1 MLFRRIKEILSGGN
15 AGGHPHPRFG
25 ARDADTSLTRDYK
38 RRLAERQ
45 NAFWLGILVGCL
57 ALLIAMPVTAQDSEA
72 VTVIDAYG
80 EEVVIEDASRIITIG
95 GSITEIVF
103 ALGAGDQVVAR
114 DDSSL
119 YPPQVSG
126 LQSVGYVRRLSAEPV
141 LSLEPTLIITT
152 EDAGPPEAVEQL
164 RAAGVTFLVVPKA
177 DTVEGVIDKVKLI
190 AQALRREAEGE
201 RVIAQIEA
209 DYAAAQALQAEM
221 TSRPRVMFIYA
232 RGVGAMSVAGTNTS
246 ADTMIKLAGGEN
258 AVTEYEGY
266 RPMTAEAVVA
276 SAPDVILL
284 MTRGLES
291 VGGVEG
297 LLAQPGIAQTPAGQN
312 RRIVAMDD
320 LYLLGF
326 STRIGTAI
334 LDLTYLLHEELEP
347 PLLTLL
353 RADGRFNTLLT
364 AVDAAGQTALL
375 SGEGPFT
382 LFAPTDEAFAAL
394 PPGMLGGLMRSSISL
409 QAVLSYHIVPGAV
422 LAEDVVALDGQTVQ
436 TLYPDGVLSVAVGES
451 GVTLNQSVS
460 VIETDKTAANGVIHV
475 IDGVLMPERP
485 R

>member
-1 MLFRRIKEILSGGN
+1 MLFRRIRAMFSGGN

-25 ARDADTSLTRDYK
+25 ARDADTSLVWDYK
-38 RRLAERQ
+38 RRFAARQ
-45 NAFWLGILVGCL
+45 NAVWLGILIGCL
-57 ALLIAMPVTAQDSEA
+57 SLLVVMPVAAQDA
-72 VTVIDAYG
+72 DPVTVIDAYG
-80 EEVVIEDASRIITIG
+80 EEVVITDASRIITIG
-95 GSITEIVF
+95 GSVTEIVF
-103 ALGAGDQVVAR
+103 ALGAGESVVAR
-114 DDSSL
+114 DTSSL
-119 YPPQVSG
+119 YPPAVND
-126 LQSVGYVRRLSAEPV
+126 LESVGYVRQLSAEPV
-141 LSLEPTLIITT
+141 LALDPTLIITI

-164 RAAGVTFLVVPKA
+164 RAAGVTFLVVPDA
-177 DTVEGVIDKVKLI
+177 DTVEGVIAKVALI
-190 AQALRREAEGE
+190 AQALGREAEGE
-201 RVIAQIEA
+201 RIIAQIEA

-232 RGVGAMSVAGTNTS
+232 RGAGAMSVAGTNTS
-246 ADTMIKLAGGEN
+246 AATMIELAGGEN
-258 AVTEYEGY
+258 AVTDYEGY

-276 SAPDVILL
+276 SAPDIILL

-291 VGGVEG
+291 VGGVDG
-297 LLAQPGIAQTPAGQN
+297 LLEQPGIAQTPAGQN

-364 AVDAAGQTALL
+364 AVSAAGQTALL

-394 PPGMLGGLMRSSISL
+394 PPGMLDGLMRSSISL

-422 LAEDVVALDGQTVQ
+422 LAEDVVALDGEMVQ
-436 TLYPDGVLSVAVGES
+436 TLYPDGVLSVTVGDD
-451 GVTLNQSVS
+451 GVALNQGVR
-460 VIETDKTAANGVIHV
+460 VIETDKVAANGVIHV